1 VSSNQK
7 IIVQP
12 DIKSGAHRSVPQ
24 REHFAIIPF
33 LRLLRWPNLLII
45 FFTQAAVWWCV
56 IQPLGEGSLVLDRY
70 HFLFLTASTVAIAA
84 AGYLIND
91 YFDIRI
97 DAVNH
102 PEKFIL
108 EKKIHRRIAIILH
121 SALNA
126 LGLLLALI
134 VARRSGSLWP
144 VLVPIVCTTL
154 LWFYSTHFKQRF
166 MVGNV
171 VVAIL
176 TALAVLILLFYEPA
190 LLRLF
195 PSPALTSDLDTRTIV
210 NPAYIVAGYAYF
222 AFVLTWMREIVKDME
237 DIRGDSAERCD
248 TMPIRWGLLRS
259 CRFTQVLGILA
270 VAPLLYGAL
279 RLVLAGTQ
287 TLPLGL
293 YLFAAVT
300 IPLSVWTLRLTAK
313 ATTKHYSR
321 ASRGLKIIMV
331 LGVGFL
337 FLYRYG
343 YA

>member
-1 VSSNQK
+1 MSATHERTSRPDEKSRRVRSMREAERPSLSSW
-7 IIVQP
+7 
-12 DIKSGAHRSVPQ
+12 
-24 REHFAIIPF
+24 

-45 FFTQAAVWWCV
+45 FFTQAAVWACV
-56 IQPLGEGSLVLDRY
+56 IQPLGEGALVLDRY
-70 HFLFLTASTVAIAA
+70 HFLLLSASTVVIAA

-126 LGLLLALI
+126 LGLFLALI
-134 VARRSGSLWP
+134 VAHRAGSYWP
-144 VLVPIVCTTL
+144 VLLPVVCTTL

-171 VVAIL
+171 VVATL
-176 TALAVLILLFYEPA
+176 TALAVLILLVYEPA
-190 LLRLF
+190 LWRMLARPVIF
-195 PSPALTSDLDTRTIV
+195 FDEGKAATV

-222 AFVLTWMREIVKDME
+222 AFVLTWMREVAKDME
-237 DIRGDSAERCD
+237 DIRGDSAEGCD

-259 CRFTQVLGILA
+259 SRFTQGLA
-270 VAPLLYGAL
+270 LLAMAPLVYGAT
-279 RLVLAGTQ
+279 RLVLAGQ
-287 TLPLGL
+287 HTLPLGL
-293 YLFAAVT
+293 FLFAAVVG
-300 IPLSVWTLRLTAK
+300 PLAVWTVRLTAK
-313 ATTKHYSR
+313 ATTAHYAT
-321 ASRGLKIIMV
+321 ASRGLKIIML

-337 FLYRYG
+337 ALYRYCYG
-343 YA
+343 

>member
-1 VSSNQK
+1 MDLAQQTGRSERASSL
-7 IIVQP
+7 
-12 DIKSGAHRSVPQ
+12 A
-24 REHFAIIPF
+24 AW

-45 FFTQAAVWWCV
+45 FFTQAAVWACV
-56 IQPLGEGSLVLDRY
+56 IQPLGEGSLALDRY
-70 HFLFLTASTVAIAA
+70 HFIFLSASTVAIAA

-134 VARRSGSLWP
+134 VARRSGRLWP
-144 VLVPIVCTTL
+144 VGVPVVCTTL

-166 MVGNV
+166 VVGNV

-176 TALAVLILLFYEPA
+176 TALAVLILLFFEPA
-190 LLRLF
+190 LLRLLTE
-195 PSPALTSDLDTRTIV
+195 PALTGGEATPTAV

-237 DIRGDSAERCD
+237 DIRGDSAEHCD

-259 CRFTQVLGILA
+259 SRVTQALGLLA
-270 VAPLLYGAL
+270 VAPLVYGAL
-279 RLVLAGTQ
+279 RLVLAGAQ

-293 YLFAAVT
+293 YLFAA
-300 IPLSVWTLRLTAK
+300 IILPLAIWTLRLTAK
-313 ATTKHYSR
+313 ATTAHYAT

-337 FLYRYG
+337 FLYRYR